1 MKLKAQDEL
10 INELISL
17 IESGVKPW
25 RCPWSKDDAFPTN
38 YLTKKPYSGVNIFS
52 LWMYGSLCEY
62 STNSWLTFKQAQSL
76 GFKVKKGSKSAP
88 VFFYKSYEVEDPES
102 EDGEKVTRKV
112 LKSFRVF
119 NIDQLED
126 EDGNPVPIDLVGVD
140 SSPVAG
146 ELLAE
151 MEKLKVD
158 YSKSS
163 GVRFVTSGGQA
174 FYSPREDKINMPD
187 FNLFES
193 EDGYSSTLLHEII
206 HSTGA
211 NNRLNRFDKQTKKY
225 GNKDGYAVEELI
237 ADIGACLLGS
247 QFGVTGEVENHASYL
262 SSWLKQLKN
271 DKSLFFTAASEAQKA
286 CDYFFQLLDSKN
298 KKAA

>member
-10 INELISL
+10 INELINL

-25 RCPWSKDDAFPTN
+25 RCPWSKDDAFPKN
-38 YLTKKPYSGVNIFS
+38 YLTKKPYSGVNIFA
-52 LWMYGSLCEY
+52 LWMYGSLFEY

-76 GFKVKKGSKSAP
+76 GFKVKKDSKSAP

-102 EDGEKVTRKV
+102 DDGEKITRKV

-119 NIDQLED
+119 NVEQLED
-126 EDGNPVPIDLVGVD
+126 SEGNSIPVDLGGVV
-140 SSPVAG
+140 SPPEAG

-151 MEKLKVD
+151 MDKLKID
-158 YSKSS
+158 YSQAS
-163 GVRFVTSGGQA
+163 GVKFITSGGQA

-206 HSTGA
+206 HSLGA
-211 NNRLNRFDKQTKKY
+211 NNRLDRFDKQTKKY
-225 GNKDGYAVEELI
+225 GSKDAYAVEELI

-247 QFGVTGEVENHASYL
+247 YFGVTGEVENHASYL

-286 CDYFFQLLDSKN
+286 CDYFFSILVN
-298 KKAA
+298 KKQKAA